1 MPIPVTCRSCGANYT
16 LPDDKAGKTG
26 RCRCGAT
33 IAVPAAGAPPAPMP
47 AAAPP
52 PPPPPVPAP
61 APLPSVEDVTVSEDE
76 WALDY
81 GAESVTAVPTSATT
95 GPKSVTEDPD
105 SVPMPA
111 IGAPSPGP
119 AASTAD
125 AAPLE
130 PMNLG
135 ARPNIQRVSHLD
147 KASIGYGIAA
157 FFVLAMM
164 FFVMGGIAGEE
175 SGGGAILIGVL
186 LLLVGLIVA
195 IAGGKLQIVVS
206 ALPGQPGGAVT
217 ITRRMVWFPYYQRR
231 FRISGGG
238 RLTRKEEASNVHVDA
253 IFIVIILAL
262 LAAGGI
268 PGLLFFAAWSEA
280 RNGSV
285 VSLSFEPE
293 GGGAPVKLYSATMA
307 AGRPYPRQL
316 TELEGMLKRVMPL
329 RRS

>member
-1 MPIPVTCRSCGANYT
+1 MPIPVTCSTCGANYT
-16 LPDDKAGKTG
+16 LPDDRAGKTG
-26 RCRCGAT
+26 RCRCGAM
-33 IAVPAAGAPPAPMP
+33 IPVPAAGAPPA
-47 AAAPP
+47 
-52 PPPPPVPAP
+52 VPAP
-61 APLPSVEDVTVSEDE
+61 APVPAVEDVTVPEDE

-81 GAESVTAVPTSATT
+81 GAESVTAD
-95 GPKSVTEDPD
+95 PKSVTEDSD
-105 SVPMPA
+105 SVPLPTV
-111 IGAPSPGP
+111 GAPPRAPSALAP
-119 AASTAD
+119 D
-125 AAPLE
+125 EAPLE

-135 ARPNIQRVSHLD
+135 ARPNIQRANYLD

-175 SGGGAILIGVL
+175 SGGAAIAIGLVL
-186 LLLVGLIVA
+186 LMVGLILA
-195 IAGGKLQIVVS
+195 IPGGKLQIVVS

-217 ITRRMVWFPYYQRR
+217 ITRRMVWCPYYQRR

-238 RLTRKEEASNVHVDA
+238 RLTRKEEASNVQVDA

-262 LAAGGI
+262 LCAGAI

-285 VSLSFEPE
+285 VSLTFEPE

-316 TELEGMLKRVMPL
+316 TELENMLKRVMPL
-329 RRS
+329 RRG

>member
-1 MPIPVTCRSCGANYT
+1 V
-16 LPDDKAGKTG
+16 
-26 RCRCGAT
+26 
-33 IAVPAAGAPPAPMP
+33 
-47 AAAPP
+47 
-52 PPPPPVPAP
+52 
-61 APLPSVEDVTVSEDE
+61 PSVEDVTVPEDE

-81 GAESVTAVPTSATT
+81 GAESVTAVPASLTA

-105 SVPMPA
+105 SIPMPA

-119 AASTAD
+119 AASTTD

-135 ARPNIQRVSHLD
+135 ARPEIQRVKYVD
-147 KASIGYGIAA
+147 KAAIGYGFAA
-157 FFVLAMM
+157 FFVIAAM
-164 FFVMGGIAGEE
+164 FFVMGAV
-175 SGGGAILIGVL
+175 GGGSAGGTAAGIGAMILF
-186 LLLVGLIVA
+186 VGLILA
-195 IAGGKLQIVVS
+195 ILGGTLQIVVS

-217 ITRRMVWFPYYQRR
+217 ITRRMVWFPYFQRR

-238 RLTRKEEASNVHVDA
+238 RLTRKEEASNVHIDA
-253 IFIVIILAL
+253 VFILIILAL
-262 LAAGGI
+262 LCAGAI

-285 VSLSFEPE
+285 VSLLFEPE
-293 GGGAPVKLYSATMA
+293 GGGAPVKLYSAVMSP
-307 AGRPYPRQL
+307 GKPYPRQL